1 MITLKDLAEQAQ
13 SVKDFWTLYSEGSVD
28 SSGVLILVILVF
40 FILIKLPI
48 KNMFDFFDYVGDK
61 KINKYK
67 KYIEVG
73 DKVLGNTE
81 MLMLK
86 EECSNLIIKSITGF
100 KNKAKQYVYTKIS
113 LSHSGIISPI
123 NIRRLVRNTD
133 VTLGRVPTLHWSF
146 LLANI
151 LILILSWVFYLLAL
165 VAIGLSIY
173 LYYWVFPEISI
184 EFCAFTVVLIAA
196 GFIYRKIY
204 IPKDELELYTSSL
217 AQIVIPGDLGT

>member
-1 MITLKDLAEQAQ
+1 MITLKDLVVQAQ
-13 SVKDFWTLYSEGSVD
+13 SVKDFWTLYSENGVD
-28 SSGVLILVILVF
+28 SGGVLILVILVF
-40 FILIKLPI
+40 VILIKLPI
-48 KNMFDFFDYVGDK
+48 KNMFEFLDYVGDK

-73 DKVLGNTE
+73 EKVLGNTE

-86 EECSNLIIKSITGF
+86 EECGSLIIKNITGF
-100 KNKAKQYVYTKIS
+100 KNKAKQYVYMKIS
-113 LSHSGIISPI
+113 VKHSDVITPI

-133 VTLGRVPTLHWSF
+133 ITLGHVPTLHWSF
-146 LLANI
+146 LLANV

-165 VAIGLSIY
+165 VGVALSIY

-184 EFCAFTVVLIAA
+184 EFCIVIIVLIAA
-196 GFIYRKIY
+196 GFIYRRIY

-217 AQIVIPGDLGT
+217 AQIVIPSDLGT